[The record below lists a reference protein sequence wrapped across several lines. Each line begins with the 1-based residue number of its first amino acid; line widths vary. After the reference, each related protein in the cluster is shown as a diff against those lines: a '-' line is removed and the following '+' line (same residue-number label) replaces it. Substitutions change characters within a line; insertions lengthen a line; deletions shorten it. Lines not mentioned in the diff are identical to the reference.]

1 MDIELLKNLDS
12 MTWMIIAA
20 ASIICAIVLF
30 NKAVKFMLKIAV
42 ILVMILFVGYF
53 LIQAGL
59 IELPISGK

>member
-42 ILVMILFVGYF
+42 ILVMILFVGY
-53 LIQAGL
+53 
-59 IELPISGK
+59 S